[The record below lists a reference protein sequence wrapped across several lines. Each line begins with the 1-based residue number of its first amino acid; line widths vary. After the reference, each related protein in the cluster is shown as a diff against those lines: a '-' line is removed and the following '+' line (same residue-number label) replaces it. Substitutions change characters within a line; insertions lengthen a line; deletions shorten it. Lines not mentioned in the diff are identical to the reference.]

1 MLSQISEL
9 FSALFS
15 GDTATAAQ
23 VGLSLGGTLVMFLI
37 GGVLIWLAIKK
48 DYEPALLLPIG
59 FGAIL
64 VNIAPNV
71 VAGKGGVFTFLY
83 DNTIANELF
92 PILIFIA
99 VGAMIDFAPLFHTPM
114 MLFFGA
120 AAQFGIFATMMVA
133 LLFGFDM
140 KEAGAIGVIGA
151 ADGPTSI
158 FVATSFGLKPSMIAA
173 ITVAAYS
180 YMSLVP
186 IIQPPVVKLLTTP
199 EERRI
204 RMDFHQRKISKTA
217 KVLFPIL
224 VTIVA
229 GIVAPESVALVG
241 ALMFGNLLRECG
253 VLNRLSEAAQKEL
266 ANLVTLLLGIT
277 IGTTMAASSFLNRDT
292 LLIMLMGLVA
302 FIFDTAGGVM
312 FAKFMNLF
320 LKNKINPMVGAAGIS
335 AFPMSSRVIQKMAKE
350 ADPTNFILMQSV
362 AANVS
367 GQLGSVVAGSMILV
381 LIGSMI
387 LK

>member
-1 MLSQISEL
+1 MLSQISIL

-71 VAGKGGVFTFLY
+71 IAGKGGVFTFLY

-133 LLFGFDM
+133 LLFGFDL

-302 FIFDTAGGVM
+302 FIFDTAGGVL